1 MPLFLKEKKS
11 LIVLITL
18 IFIQLVLVSLQA
30 PLGQRQNY
38 FEKAIFAIF
47 SPLQHVTVSFTRKI
61 ANLWKNYFHLQNVQG
76 QNQKLREEIFIL
88 QQENN
93 ILLNT
98 LRRFRGE
105 KEIQDNLL
113 VIRENILVAH
123 VIGLD
128 ASNFYKSL
136 VIDKGSLDGL
146 KKNMVVLDGKGHLVG
161 RTIEPISLKE
171 ATVQLITDT
180 ESGISVFTQKRVMGV
195 LKGDARGRC
204 SLDYIL
210 ATTRDISMGEEVV
223 TSGFDGIY
231 PSGIKVGKI
240 ISITES
246 DPLFKGVKVQ
256 PYFDFRQLYQVA
268 VVKID
273 PKDLFDLNY

>member
-1 MPLFLKEKKS
+1 MPLFLREKKS
-11 LIVLITL
+11 LTVLTAL
-18 IFIQLVLVSLQA
+18 IFFQLVLISLQA
-30 PLGQRQNY
+30 PLGQEQNY
-38 FEKAIFAIF
+38 FEKAIFAVF
-47 SPLQHVTVSFTRKI
+47 SPIQHGTVSFVRKI
-61 ANLWKNYFHLQNVQG
+61 GNLWKKYFYFQNVQS
-76 QNQKLREEIFIL
+76 QNQRLREEIFIL

-93 ILLNT
+93 LLQNT

-113 VIRENILVAH
+113 AIRENILVAQ

-128 ASNFYKSL
+128 ASNYYKSL

-161 RTIEPISLKE
+161 RTIDPISFKE

-180 ESGISVFTQKRVMGV
+180 ESGVSVFTEKRVMGV
-195 LKGDARGRC
+195 LTGDARGSC
-204 SLDYIL
+204 FLNYIL
-210 ATTRDISMGEEVV
+210 ATTRDISMGEEIV
-223 TSGFDGIY
+223 TSGFDGIF

-240 ISITES
+240 VSIAES
-246 DPLFKGVKVQ
+246 DQLFKGVKVQ
-256 PYFDFRQLYQVA
+256 PDFDFRQLYQVA

-273 PKDLFDLNY
+273 PKDLF